1 MNELCFGDDYISK
14 LMLTLSLINILYFIV
29 TIFIDDNTKFF
40 TTPLLGPPF
49 IAFILIVIIVINLL
63 FKLFFRKGNS
73 DEEDVPVPLR
83 YAIGI
88 NFGLIFLGQVVFFN
102 F

>member
-1 MNELCFGDDYISK
+1 MSK
-14 LMLTLSLINILYFIV
+14 FMLYLSLMNVLYFIV

-49 IAFILIVIIVINLL
+49 IAFVLIVIIISNLL

-73 DEEDVPVPLR
+73 DEEGVPVALR
-83 YAIGI
+83 FAIGI
-88 NFGLIFLGQVVFFN
+88 DFLLLLLGNLLFL
-102 F
+102 